1 MWRNMTSNI
10 KTTCLLLI
18 ASMTLIPCYATV
30 STPAAATAKETPKPA
45 MLSPQEQLATMLP
58 SDEVTWLTTESGK
71 FLALKRDYLAAKHRG
86 VAIFVSDLSA
96 PINYSLDIEPLRT
109 SITQYGYSSI
119 TINAPSLD
127 LFAPSTPK
135 NEANEGVANSAE
147 SKTSE
152 ETASDTMIEATGL
165 VEATELNATPY
176 VQELVERINSAHKLG
191 AMSSKE
197 VILVIQGRQVAY
209 LTNALIQQHL
219 RPLRAVVV
227 IDANVAMNENQ
238 ATMYPATMKQLSQQL
253 VQLKMP
259 LFDIYHLWDT
269 QIEEQMKLRKQLSIK
284 AKQSRYRQHLKP
296 TYSEEQ
302 TLSKVIYGWLKSL
315 GIS

>member
-1 MWRNMTSNI
+1 MWRNMTSTI
-10 KTTCLLLI
+10 KTTCLLLM
-18 ASMTLIPCYATV
+18 ALMTLFPSYATV
-30 STPAAATAKETPKPA
+30 STPATATAKETPKPV

-58 SDEVTWLTTESGK
+58 NDEVTWLTTESGK

-127 LFAPSTPK
+127 LFAP
-135 NEANEGVANSAE
+135 ANDKEVDTSAE
-147 SKTSE
+147 NKASE
-152 ETASDTMIEATGL
+152 ETASNTMDEATEL

-176 VQELVERINSAHKLG
+176 VQELIERINSAHKLG
-191 AMSSKE
+191 AMSSKDI
-197 VILVIQGRQVAY
+197 ILVIQGRQVAY

-227 IDANVAMNENQ
+227 IDANVAMNDNQ

-269 QIEEQMKLRKQLSIK
+269 QIEEQMKLRKQLSLK
-284 AKQSRYRQHLKP
+284 AKQKRYRQHLKP

-315 GIS
+315 GID

>member
-1 MWRNMTSNI
+1 MTSTI

-18 ASMTLIPCYATV
+18 ASMTLAPCHATV
-30 STPAAATAKETPKPA
+30 STPAAATEKEMPKPV

-86 VAIFVSDLSA
+86 VAIFISDLSA

-109 SITQYGYSSI
+109 SINQYGYSSI

-127 LFAPSTPK
+127 LFAPAAK
-135 NEANEGVANSAE
+135 NESDEN
-147 SKTSE
+147 
-152 ETASDTMIEATGL
+152 ASDSADDKADEDLDSDKMVQAT
-165 VEATELNATPY
+165 TLNATPY
-176 VQELVERINSAHKLG
+176 VKELIERINSAHKLG
-191 AMSSKE
+191 AMSSKDI
-197 VILVIQGRQVAY
+197 ILIIQGRQVAY

-227 IDANVAMNENQ
+227 IDANVAMNDNQ

-259 LFDIYHLWDT
+259 LFDIYHLWDM
-269 QIEEQMKLRKQLSIK
+269 QIEEQMKLRKQLSLK

-302 TLSKVIYGWLKSL
+302 TLSKVLYGWLKSI
-315 GIS
+315 GIH